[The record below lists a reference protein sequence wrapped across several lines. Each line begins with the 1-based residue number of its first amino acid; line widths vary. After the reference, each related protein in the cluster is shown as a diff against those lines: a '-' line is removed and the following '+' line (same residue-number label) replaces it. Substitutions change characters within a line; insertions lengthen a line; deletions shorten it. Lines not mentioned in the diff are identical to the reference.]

1 MCFSKS
7 NFQSATPTRP
17 SDHDFLRCR
26 NSEGTVMSKAEEFK
40 ELVALPGEAMH
51 EAWQRS
57 DARLE
62 ADVGEYWRE
71 TGILPSGTTIESR
84 LKELVAVA
92 YVGDKLAGMTTT
104 HIGNYAPLR
113 NKLAFL
119 RITVL
124 PDYRLHY
131 LQIRLSVKSKQI
143 MAAYAKRSP
152 SEGIGGIA
160 TVRQADYQATRQ
172 TPPCTPSTKSTLI
185 GYNANHQQ
193 VRVNW
198 FEHTRV

>member
-1 MCFSKS
+1 M
-7 NFQSATPTRP
+7 T
-17 SDHDFLRCR
+17 
-26 NSEGTVMSKAEEFK
+26 GTFK
-40 ELVALPGEAMH
+40 ELVSLPGEIIS
-51 EAWQRS
+51 EAWQQT
-57 DARLE
+57 DPGLE
-62 ADVGEYWRE
+62 ADVGEFWRE
-71 TGILPSGTTIESR
+71 SGILPSGTTIDSR

-104 HIGNYAPLR
+104 VIGDYLPLR
-113 NKLAFL
+113 NKFAFL

-124 PDYRLHY
+124 PDYRLNY

-143 MAAYAKRSP
+143 MAAYAKHSP

-160 TVRQADYQATRQ
+160 TVRQADYQATRL

-185 GYNANHQQ
+185 GYNANKQQ

-198 FEHTRV
+198 FEHTKV